1 MCENLVHNESS
12 IGSIGTKIKEPLHLL
27 DKFWIKGFN
36 KRVNEDLCYD
46 I

>member
-1 MCENLVHNESS
+1 MNDNLITNSS
-12 IGSIGTKIKEPLHLL
+12 PIGSIGTKIKEPLHLL